1 MNGRHEAPVSRI
13 NARLDE
19 SRASKL
25 DFLKR
30 ITGLSVSEIVKRGID
45 ALYDEEQRRAADAR
59 RILADVGFVGCAS
72 GPEDLSVRYKD
83 ELRESLEEKHG
94 HR

>member
-1 MNGRHEAPVSRI
+1 MTTSTATRI

-25 DFLKR
+25 ELLKR
-30 ITGLSVSEIVKRGID
+30 STGLSVSEIVKRGID
-45 ALYDEEQRRAADAR
+45 VLYDEQQAGRGGAFE
-59 RILADVGFVGCAS
+59 ILERTGFIGS
-72 GPEDLSVRYKD
+72 GEGPGDLSERYKE
-83 ELRESLEEKHG
+83 ELSAILGAKHG